1 MPSNTDLEAEKAKMR
16 RNMEALYGALGNA
29 SSVGSV
35 VKSPP
40 PSALHL
46 PSASPRTMDRK
57 ELPRSPRAPL
67 LATARIEQESPL
79 GTVAPSSQP
88 PLLMAVTS
96 AAPTM
101 PPIPKPQTATP
112 TEHGTIIV
120 LNGELQETRGA
131 LEAERLASAQLST
144 QLAEMGGKVA
154 RMVTERDTE
163 RAELQRARTE
173 QRQAEDQARAVRVSQ
188 DDALRRLHAMQ
199 QEVTSARYA
208 HERALAEAR
217 AERDAAVQALQRSE
231 AETQRVA
238 LGSGGEAQALRAEA
252 ASLREQVGR
261 LQAELRHAQD
271 NARRGQHALKQQLEA
286 ELHTAQTELRT
297 AQAELCNAQAEL
309 RNAQAELR
317 NAQAELCDAQDNAR
331 RERHALEQQ
340 LVQATAKA
348 AEATAKA
355 AARSSALSSRAD
367 ATLAQMAAD
376 GVAATE
382 FVQAAVVD
390 LDGFARALAVEA
402 KAQRS
407 PLMMPDAVAGKTFS
421 SSFALAPP
429 LIVAASAVAT
439 PAAATPPL
447 SALPGSAAAAAAV
460 VRVAE
465 LEATVAELEARLQM
479 QSERGA
485 DAVHTRQHES
495 AARAVAAREAEVR
508 AAEVWAAARA
518 EGLLEGEQRARDELA
533 HAVRA
538 AGQRVAELEA
548 ATAAAHE
555 ERVAALALAK
565 QHEDARAEQE
575 KMLLQRIEVLEERR
589 RETTREQAEAEAAR
603 REAEAANTAKATA
616 ESRLAEREQQLTA
629 FEAERRAWRA
639 DLEASGQRVRALEAA
654 VEKHEQLK
662 KAFER
667 DIADMKVNA
676 ERRAREKLAVR
687 EMSDEARAT
696 AAARPSVELLKENER
711 LRRELNEM
719 HREGAR
725 RTNEAVAAMASLAAR
740 QVGRGLNPSD
750 HEAASPARAA
760 SPRRGGGGNAPLF
773 KDLD

>member
-1 MPSNTDLEAEKAKMR
+1 MEPSNTDLEAEKAKMR
-16 RNMEALYGALGNA
+16 RNMEALYGALGNTPN
-29 SSVGSV
+29 VGSV
-35 VKSPP
+35 VKSPS

-46 PSASPRTMDRK
+46 PSAPHRTMDRM

-79 GTVAPSSQP
+79 GPVAPSSQP
-88 PLLMAVTS
+88 SLRMAVTS
-96 AAPTM
+96 AAP
-101 PPIPKPQTATP
+101 IPKPQTASP
-112 TEHGTIIV
+112 TGYAGAHGTIIV

-131 LEAERLASAQLST
+131 LEAERLASAQLSK

-163 RAELQRARTE
+163 RAELQRALAD

-188 DDALRRLHAMQ
+188 DDALRRLHTMQ
-199 QEVTSARYA
+199 QELTSARYA
-208 HERALAEAR
+208 HELALAEAR

-238 LGSGGEAQALRAEA
+238 LGSGGEAQALRTEA

-261 LQAELRHAQD
+261 LQAELHRAQD
-271 NARRGQHALKQQLEA
+271 SAHRGQHALKQQLEA
-286 ELHTAQTELRT
+286 ELRNAQAGLRTAQAELHTAQAELRT
-297 AQAELCNAQAEL
+297 AQAEL
-309 RNAQAELR
+309 RT
-317 NAQAELCDAQDNAR
+317 AQDNAR
-331 RERHALEQQ
+331 REKNALEQQ

-355 AARSSALSSRAD
+355 RASNSAVRSTSSRAD
-367 ATLAQMAAD
+367 PTLVQMAAD

-390 LDGFARALAVEA
+390 LEGFARALAVEA
-402 KAQRS
+402 QAQRS
-407 PLMMPDAVAGKTFS
+407 PLMMPDAVPGNP
-421 SSFALAPP
+421 SFALAPP
-429 LIVAASAVAT
+429 LIVPASVAAT
-439 PAAATPPL
+439 PAAATSSL

-465 LEATVAELEARLQM
+465 LEATVAELEARLHM
-479 QSERGA
+479 KSERGA

-495 AARAVAAREAEVR
+495 AARVAAAREAEVR
-508 AAEVWAAARA
+508 AAEALAAARA

-589 RETTREQAEAEAAR
+589 RETTRNQAEAEAAR
-603 REAEAANTAKATA
+603 REAEAANVAKATA
-616 ESRLAEREQQLTA
+616 ESRLADREQQLTA
-629 FEAERRAWRA
+629 FEADRRAWRA

-667 DIADMKVNA
+667 DIADMKENA

-687 EMSDEARAT
+687 EMSDEARAN

-725 RTNEAVAAMASLAAR
+725 RTNEALAAMASLAAR
-740 QVGRGLNPSD
+740 EVGRGLNPLD
-750 HEAASPARAA
+750 HVAASPARAA

>member
-297 AQAELCNAQAEL
+297 AQAEL
-309 RNAQAELR
+309 R

-340 LVQATAKA
+340 LMQATAKA

-355 AARSSALSSRAD
+355 AARSSAVSSRAD

-508 AAEVWAAARA
+508 AEVWAAARA

>member
-238 LGSGGEAQALRAEA
+238 LGSGGEAQALRAEW
-252 ASLREQVGR
+252 
-261 LQAELRHAQD
+261 
-271 NARRGQHALKQQLEA
+271 
-286 ELHTAQTELRT
+286 
-297 AQAELCNAQAEL
+297 
-309 RNAQAELR
+309 
-317 NAQAELCDAQDNAR
+317 
-331 RERHALEQQ
+331 
-340 LVQATAKA
+340 
-348 AEATAKA
+348 
-355 AARSSALSSRAD
+355 
-367 ATLAQMAAD
+367 
-376 GVAATE
+376 
-382 FVQAAVVD
+382 
-390 LDGFARALAVEA
+390 VEA
-402 KAQRS
+402 KASLGR
-407 PLMMPDAVAGKTFS
+407 
-421 SSFALAPP
+421 
-429 LIVAASAVAT
+429 
-439 PAAATPPL
+439 
-447 SALPGSAAAAAAV
+447 
-460 VRVAE
+460 
-465 LEATVAELEARLQM
+465 
-479 QSERGA
+479 ERERAA
-485 DAVHTRQHES
+485 DAKREADMQL
-495 AARAVAAREAEVR
+495 ALAREATATEQVR
-508 AAEVWAAARA
+508 VVNC
-518 EGLLEGEQRARDELA
+518 LL
-533 HAVRA
+533 
-538 AGQRVAELEA
+538 
-548 ATAAAHE
+548 
-555 ERVAALALAK
+555 
-565 QHEDARAEQE
+565 
-575 KMLLQRIEVLEERR
+575 I
-589 RETTREQAEAEAAR
+589 
-603 REAEAANTAKATA
+603 
-616 ESRLAEREQQLTA
+616 
-629 FEAERRAWRA
+629 
-639 DLEASGQRVRALEAA
+639 AS
-654 VEKHEQLK
+654 
-662 KAFER
+662 
-667 DIADMKVNA
+667 
-676 ERRAREKLAVR
+676 
-687 EMSDEARAT
+687 SDC
-696 AAARPSVELLKENER
+696 L
-711 LRRELNEM
+711 
-719 HREGAR
+719 
-725 RTNEAVAAMASLAAR
+725 
-740 QVGRGLNPSD
+740 
-750 HEAASPARAA
+750 
-760 SPRRGGGGNAPLF
+760 
-773 KDLD
+773 

>member
-29 SSVGSV
+29 PIVGSV

-309 RNAQAELR
+309 RNAQAEL
-317 NAQAELCDAQDNAR
+317 CDAQDNAR

-355 AARSSALSSRAD
+355 AARSSAVSSRAD

-760 SPRRGGGGNAPLF
+760 SPRRGAGGNAPLF

>member
-1 MPSNTDLEAEKAKMR
+1 
-16 RNMEALYGALGNA
+16 
-29 SSVGSV
+29 
-35 VKSPP
+35 
-40 PSALHL
+40 
-46 PSASPRTMDRK
+46 
-57 ELPRSPRAPL
+57 
-67 LATARIEQESPL
+67 
-79 GTVAPSSQP
+79 
-88 PLLMAVTS
+88 
-96 AAPTM
+96 
-101 PPIPKPQTATP
+101 
-112 TEHGTIIV
+112 
-120 LNGELQETRGA
+120 
-131 LEAERLASAQLST
+131 
-144 QLAEMGGKVA
+144 
-154 RMVTERDTE
+154 
-163 RAELQRARTE
+163 
-173 QRQAEDQARAVRVSQ
+173 
-188 DDALRRLHAMQ
+188 
-199 QEVTSARYA
+199 
-208 HERALAEAR
+208 
-217 AERDAAVQALQRSE
+217 
-231 AETQRVA
+231 
-238 LGSGGEAQALRAEA
+238 
-252 ASLREQVGR
+252 
-261 LQAELRHAQD
+261 
-271 NARRGQHALKQQLEA
+271 
-286 ELHTAQTELRT
+286 
-297 AQAELCNAQAEL
+297 
-309 RNAQAELR
+309 
-317 NAQAELCDAQDNAR
+317 
-331 RERHALEQQ
+331 
-340 LVQATAKA
+340 
-348 AEATAKA
+348 
-355 AARSSALSSRAD
+355 
-367 ATLAQMAAD
+367 MAAD

>member
-1 MPSNTDLEAEKAKMR
+1 MEPSNTDLEAEKAKMR
-16 RNMEALYGALGNA
+16 RNMEALYGALGNTPN
-29 SSVGSV
+29 VGSV
-35 VKSPP
+35 VKSPS

-46 PSASPRTMDRK
+46 PSAPHRTMDRM

-79 GTVAPSSQP
+79 GPVAPSSQP
-88 PLLMAVTS
+88 SLRMAVTS
-96 AAPTM
+96 AAP
-101 PPIPKPQTATP
+101 IPKPQTASP
-112 TEHGTIIV
+112 TGYAGAHGTIIV

-131 LEAERLASAQLST
+131 LEAERLASAQLSK

-163 RAELQRARTE
+163 RAELQRALAD
-173 QRQAEDQARAVRVSQ
+173 QRQAEDQAHAVRVSQ
-188 DDALRRLHAMQ
+188 DDALRRLHTMQ
-199 QEVTSARYA
+199 QELTSARYA
-208 HERALAEAR
+208 HELALAEAR

-238 LGSGGEAQALRAEA
+238 LGSGGEAQALRTEA

-261 LQAELRHAQD
+261 LQAELHRAQD
-271 NARRGQHALKQQLEA
+271 SAHRGQHALKQQLEA
-286 ELHTAQTELRT
+286 ELRNAQAGLRT
-297 AQAELCNAQAEL
+297 AQAEL
-309 RNAQAELR
+309 RT
-317 NAQAELCDAQDNAR
+317 AQDNAR
-331 RERHALEQQ
+331 REKNALEQQ

-355 AARSSALSSRAD
+355 RASNSAVRSTSSRAD
-367 ATLAQMAAD
+367 PTLVQMAAD

-390 LDGFARALAVEA
+390 LEGFARALAVEA
-402 KAQRS
+402 QAQRS
-407 PLMMPDAVAGKTFS
+407 PLMMPDAVPGNP
-421 SSFALAPP
+421 SFALAPP
-429 LIVAASAVAT
+429 LIVPASVAAT
-439 PAAATPPL
+439 PAAATSSL

-465 LEATVAELEARLQM
+465 LEATVAELEARLHM
-479 QSERGA
+479 KSERGA

-495 AARAVAAREAEVR
+495 AARVAAAREAEVR
-508 AAEVWAAARA
+508 AAEALAAARA

-533 HAVRA
+533 QAVRA

-589 RETTREQAEAEAAR
+589 RETTRNQAEAEAAR
-603 REAEAANTAKATA
+603 REAEAANVAKATA
-616 ESRLAEREQQLTA
+616 ESRLADREQQLTA
-629 FEAERRAWRA
+629 FEADRRAWRA

-667 DIADMKVNA
+667 DIADMKENA

-687 EMSDEARAT
+687 EMSDEARAN

-725 RTNEAVAAMASLAAR
+725 RTNEALAAMASLAAR
-740 QVGRGLNPSD
+740 EVGRGLNPLD
-750 HEAASPARAA
+750 HVAASPARAA

>member
-1 MPSNTDLEAEKAKMR
+1 MEPSNTDLEAEKAKMR
-16 RNMEALYGALGNA
+16 RNMEALYGALGNTPN
-29 SSVGSV
+29 VGSV
-35 VKSPP
+35 VKSPS

-46 PSASPRTMDRK
+46 PSAPHRTMDRM

-79 GTVAPSSQP
+79 GPVAPSSQP
-88 PLLMAVTS
+88 SLRMAVTS
-96 AAPTM
+96 AAP
-101 PPIPKPQTATP
+101 IPKPQTASP
-112 TEHGTIIV
+112 TGYAGAHGTIIV

-131 LEAERLASAQLST
+131 LEAERLASAQLSK

-163 RAELQRARTE
+163 RAELQRALAD

-188 DDALRRLHAMQ
+188 DDALRRLHTMQ
-199 QEVTSARYA
+199 QELTSARYA
-208 HERALAEAR
+208 HELALAEAR

-238 LGSGGEAQALRAEA
+238 LGSGGEAQALRTEA

-261 LQAELRHAQD
+261 LQAELHNAQD
-271 NARRGQHALKQQLEA
+271 SAHRGQHALKQQLEA
-286 ELHTAQTELRT
+286 ELRNAQAGLRT
-297 AQAELCNAQAEL
+297 AQAELHTAQAEL
-309 RNAQAELR
+309 RT
-317 NAQAELCDAQDNAR
+317 AQDNAR
-331 RERHALEQQ
+331 REKNALEQQ

-355 AARSSALSSRAD
+355 RASNSAVRSTSSRAD
-367 ATLAQMAAD
+367 PTLVQMAAD

-390 LDGFARALAVEA
+390 LEGFARALAVEA
-402 KAQRS
+402 QAQRS
-407 PLMMPDAVAGKTFS
+407 PLMMPDAVPGNP
-421 SSFALAPP
+421 SFALAPP
-429 LIVAASAVAT
+429 LIVPASVAAT
-439 PAAATPPL
+439 PAAATSSL
-447 SALPGSAAAAAAV
+447 SALPGSAAAAAV

-465 LEATVAELEARLQM
+465 LEATVAELEARLHM
-479 QSERGA
+479 KSERGA

-495 AARAVAAREAEVR
+495 AARVAAAREAEVR
-508 AAEVWAAARA
+508 AAEALAAARA

-533 HAVRA
+533 QAVRA

-589 RETTREQAEAEAAR
+589 RETTRNQAEAEAAR
-603 REAEAANTAKATA
+603 REAEAANVAKATA
-616 ESRLAEREQQLTA
+616 ESRLADREQQLTA
-629 FEAERRAWRA
+629 FEADRRAWRA

-667 DIADMKVNA
+667 DIADMKENA

-687 EMSDEARAT
+687 EMSDEARAN

-725 RTNEAVAAMASLAAR
+725 RTNEALAAMASLAAR
-740 QVGRGLNPSD
+740 EVGRGLNPLD
-750 HEAASPARAA
+750 HVAASPARAA

>member
-297 AQAELCNAQAEL
+297 AQAEL
-309 RNAQAELR
+309 R
-317 NAQAELCDAQDNAR
+317 NAQAELCDVQDNAR

-340 LVQATAKA
+340 LMQATAKA

-355 AARSSALSSRAD
+355 AARSSAVSSRAD